1 MAGCSKC
8 PAIFYCSILKQI
20 IMAKQQSKAVQ
31 PLTAAQ
37 KKKIMGGAA
46 AAKYLCADRISHVFR
61 CYATKSLC
69 LAGCPTPSACT
80 PSTLC
85 V

>member
-1 MAGCSKC
+1 MADCSN
-8 PAIFYCSILKQI
+8 AGHFLLYNFDTDQQLK
-20 IMAKQQSKAVQ
+20 ALQ
-31 PLTAAQ
+31 PLTTAQ
-37 KKKIMGGAA
+37 MKKIMGGAA
-46 AAKYLCADRISHVFR
+46 AAKYLCADRIFHVFR
-61 CYATKSLC
+61 CYATKLQC